1 MFVSYFPVNVMGL
14 DELEPAVPLAEST
27 AYVPTKTPEK
37 SKKAKVN
44 PTGKKKGKTANKAKD
59 KKTKKKESKP
69 DLFSELGLYTVD
81 DLIGNESDVS
91 DTEERMG
98 TEPIETDYENNT
110 ARSGPPLRSILSP
123 SPRPPGTPKS
133 SRSRVRLSL
142 GDLEEI
148 RYDFDRKLDTIF
160 WESWRIF
167 NLLLSYRVSLFSY
180 SRDVTLDEQNLAFT
194 LMRMTSLCL
203 HVTA

>member
-1 MFVSYFPVNVMGL
+1 MGL

-27 AYVPTKTPEK
+27 TYVPTKTPEK
-37 SKKAKVN
+37 NKKSKEK
-44 PTGKKKGKTANKAKD
+44 PRGEKKGKTTDKAKD

-81 DLIGNESDVS
+81 DLLGNESDVS
-91 DTEERMG
+91 DTKEQMG

-133 SRSRVRLSL
+133 SRSHVRLSL

-148 RYDFDRKLDTIF
+148 RYDFDSKLNIC
-160 WESWRIF
+160 WEG
-167 NLLLSYRVSLFSY
+167 
-180 SRDVTLDEQNLAFT
+180 
-194 LMRMTSLCL
+194 
-203 HVTA
+203 